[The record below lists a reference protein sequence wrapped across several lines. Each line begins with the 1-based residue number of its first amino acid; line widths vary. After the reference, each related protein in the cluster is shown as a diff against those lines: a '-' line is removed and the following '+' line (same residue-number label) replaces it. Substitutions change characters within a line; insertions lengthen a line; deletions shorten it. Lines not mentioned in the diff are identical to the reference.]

1 MPRRPTGFPA
11 HAAPR
16 SRSLSLTL
24 VVLEER
30 IVLEGVVARGD
41 LNRSGRALAKGM
53 LHTAGH
59 EVTGAV
65 ALETRKPGI
74 AAGLVL
80 SLVNRFGCFHDAKLW
95 ALFLFCAR
103 VQQCKTIIT
112 VGPQQTMSNKF
123 KSLLEWQNPIRTQK
137 ERRCQRRPD
146 LRQVDNCLL
155 GHS

>member
-1 MPRRPTGFPA
+1 MPRRPTGFPPV
-11 HAAPR
+11 APR

-24 VVLEER
+24 VVLQER

-41 LNRSGRALAKGM
+41 LNWSGRALAKGV

-74 AAGLVL
+74 AAGPVL
-80 SLVNRFGCFHDAKLW
+80 SLVNRFGRFHGAKLL
-95 ALFLFCAR
+95 AFFCFFAR
-103 VQQCKTIIT
+103 VKLNNAKQSLWS
-112 VGPQQTMSNKF
+112 PQTTRNKY

-137 ERRCQRRPD
+137 ERRCRSRSD
-146 LRQVDNCLL
+146 LRHVDNCLL
-155 GHS
+155 GPS